1 MAKYVELREKYRVRK
16 ENNVFLQNG
25 VSRDKL
31 HQLRSN
37 IAQFSLNVLLLL
49 ILYTENRAEA
59 ERTAALRIT
68 IWER

>member
-1 MAKYVELREKYRVRK
+1 MAKYVELSEKYHVRK
-16 ENNVFLQNG
+16 ENNVFLRNE

-59 ERTAALRIT
+59 ERTAALRIM